1 MVTELSYDTES
12 TRLVCLTSGG
22 PVTNVTWT
30 QDGNVLAEDG
40 DTTTTHQQLLD
51 TSGGVALY
59 RNMLQ
64 LSRDTESD
72 NVGVYRCQVS
82 NNRGSTSR
90 DLSVAGK
97 YHYRGTDCIE
107 DVASE

>member
-30 QDGNVLAEDG
+30 QDGNVLAADG
-40 DTTTTHQQLLD
+40 DTTTITTHQQLLD

-59 RNMLQ
+59 RNVLQ
-64 LSRDTESD
+64 LSRDMESD
-72 NVGVYRCQVS
+72 NVGVYRCQVGNS
-82 NNRGSTSR
+82 RGSTSR
-90 DLSVAGK
+90 DLNVAGEQK
-97 YHYRGTDCIE
+97 FH
-107 DVASE
+107 